1 MKKVYL
7 ICNAHLDPMW
17 LWEWEEGAAAAVS
30 TFRSAVTFCEEY
42 DAFVFNHNEV
52 LLYKWIEEYE
62 PELFERIKV
71 QVKAGRWKI
80 MGGWYLQPDCL
91 MPSGEGFVR
100 QIYEGNKYFEE
111 KFGVSFKTA
120 VNFDSFGHT
129 RGLVQIMAKFGYEN
143 YLVCRP
149 TKNEVDYPNEF
160 DWEGFDGSK
169 IRTRRHYELYN
180 SPLGKAAE
188 KIRWNIENIDEGEDL
203 MILWGVGNHGGG
215 PSRKDIEDI
224 AKLKEEIKDRAEITH
239 STPDAYFEATKN
251 KKVPVKRHS
260 LVPCNTGCLTSMALI
275 KQYYREL
282 ENTLFLVEK
291 MATSALENE
300 LIKYPYERL
309 KEAVLDLIFVQFH
322 DILPGSAI
330 KEVERAGLR
339 KAEHGLQILNEIRA
353 KCFFALSAG
362 LKAKPDTYPVLVY
375 NPHPYVCDTTVE
387 CEFQLADQ
395 NWNDTFTLMD
405 VYDRDGNKLESQIE
419 KESCNLN
426 LDWRKRVVFNAKLK
440 PMSMNAFDCVPN
452 VVNSIRKFDKIDG
465 DYIFTNGKIKAVIEK
480 KSGLL
485 TQLSLDGK
493 EIISKPI
500 KFTVQDDTEDPWGMQ
515 AFQYKELGQ
524 KVGEFTL
531 VSDEEAREIAHIKT
545 PIDAVHLIEDGPV
558 RSSVEAIFK
567 FNVSFLVVRYV
578 FDKKRNSFDIFTNVI
593 WCEKDRNL
601 KMEFTPS
608 YEYSLLGETAF
619 GYQQLTDGGLENDI
633 QKWCFINGEIGV
645 GVINY
650 GNYAVSSKD
659 GNVRFTLLRSP
670 AYTGHPIND
679 REILHQD
686 RYTSRIDLG
695 ERNFHFKVVLGV
707 EANSL
712 STIALTEN
720 EKPYAL
726 SFFPLGKGE
735 VVEPFFTIDNQ
746 YVLNSAFY
754 KDENGNT
761 VIRLYNS
768 TDKEQTAKLEINKYG
783 VKQNIEFTKFEVKTL
798 IIENGKLYETDLKL
812 KGRKEI

>member
-1 MKKVYL
+1 
-7 ICNAHLDPMW
+7 
-17 LWEWEEGAAAAVS
+17 
-30 TFRSAVTFCEEY
+30 
-42 DAFVFNHNEV
+42 
-52 LLYKWIEEYE
+52 
-62 PELFERIKV
+62 
-71 QVKAGRWKI
+71 
-80 MGGWYLQPDCL
+80 
-91 MPSGEGFVR
+91 
-100 QIYEGNKYFEE
+100 
-111 KFGVSFKTA
+111 
-120 VNFDSFGHT
+120 
-129 RGLVQIMAKFGYEN
+129 
-143 YLVCRP
+143 
-149 TKNEVDYPNEF
+149 
-160 DWEGFDGSK
+160 
-169 IRTRRHYELYN
+169 
-180 SPLGKAAE
+180 
-188 KIRWNIENIDEGEDL
+188 

-558 RSSVEAIFK
+558 RSSVECIFK
-567 FNVSFLVVRYV
+567 FNKSFLTVRYV
-578 FDKKRNSFDIFTNVI
+578 LDKKNSAFDIFLNVI
-593 WCEKDRNL
+593 WCEKDRNF
-601 KMEFTPS
+601 KVEVTPS
-608 YEYSLLGETAF
+608 YKYEILGETAF
-619 GYQQLTDGGLENDI
+619 GYQTLTEGGLENDI
-633 QKWCFINGEIGV
+633 QKWCHIKGESSISV
-645 GVINY
+645 VNY

-659 GNVRFTLLRSP
+659 GSVRFTMLRSP

-695 ERNFHFKVVLGV
+695 ERNFRLSVFLGKDQNQLSV
-707 EANSL
+707 ESQL
-712 STIALTEN
+712 EN
-720 EKPYAL
+720 EKPFAL

-735 VVEPFFTIDNQ
+735 RVKPLLVVDNK
-746 YVLNSAFY
+746 VIILSALY
-754 KDENGNT
+754 KDEKGN
-761 VIRLYNS
+761 VVFRLYNS
-768 TDKEQTAKLEINKYG
+768 TDKEQSGRVVLEKYSID
-783 VKQNIEFTKFEVKTL
+783 KIIEFGRFEIKTF
-798 IIENGKLYETDLKL
+798 IVEDGKLYQTDLKQ
-812 KGRKEI
+812 KGRETI